1 MPFFN
6 IEKNG
11 DELMYETALRLLEK
25 ISNYGYVAYMVGGY
39 PRDLYL
45 KRTFTDIDI
54 CTDATPMELHQ
65 IFSEV
70 VTTNSEYGSVTVVF
84 EKIKFEI
91 TTFRKEFKYKDH
103 RRPEKIEY
111 VDTLEEDIK
120 RRDFTINT
128 LCIDKD
134 GKQID
139 LIGAKQDLD
148 NKIIRT
154 VGNPK
159 QSLKEDALRILRAIR
174 FAATLNFTI
183 EPKLKTYIKKYG
195 YLLKKISKDRKKDE
209 LDLIFSSPNK
219 AYGIELLIDLKL
231 TEHLEIPNLK
241 KAKITPS
248 MIVTWAQLDA
258 LDKYNFNT
266 IEKESIR
273 KINEVKDKDLL
284 DNHTLYNYGLYTCTM
299 AAELNGV
306 DKKLLNEKYAKI
318 PIKSR
323 LDIAITPMEICDLL
337 NKKAGS
343 FLKTILSDLENQL
356 LDGKLNN
363 DKEELINYIIENYQN

>member
-1 MPFFN
+1 
-6 IEKNG
+6 
-11 DELMYETALRLLEK
+11 MYETALRLLEK
-25 ISNYGYVAYMVGGY
+25 IGNYGYVAYMVGGY

-45 KRTFTDIDI
+45 KRTYTDIDI

-70 VTTNSEYGSVTVVF
+70 VTTNSEYGSVTIVF
-84 EKIKFEI
+84 EKVKFEI
-91 TTFRKEFKYKDH
+91 TTFRKEFKYKDN

-128 LCIDKD
+128 LCIDKN

-139 LIGAKQDLD
+139 LIGARQDLD

-154 VGNPK
+154 VSNPK
-159 QSLKEDALRILRAIR
+159 ISLKEDALRILRAIR
-174 FAATLNFTI
+174 FATTLNFTI

-195 YLLKKISKDRKKDE
+195 HLLKKISKERKKDE

-231 TEHLEIPNLK
+231 TDHLEIPNLK

-248 MIVTWAQLDA
+248 MIVTWSQLDA

-273 KINEVKDKDLL
+273 KINEVKDKNLL
-284 DNHTLYNYGLYTCTM
+284 DNHTLYRYGLYTCTM
-299 AAELNGV
+299 AAELKDV
-306 DKKLLNEKYAKI
+306 DKRLLNEKYASM

-323 LDIAITPMEICDLL
+323 LDIALSPIEICQIL
-337 NKKAGS
+337 NKEAGS
-343 FLKTILSDLENQL
+343 FLKPILTDLENQI
-356 LDGKLNN
+356 LDDSLEN
-363 DKEELINYIIENYQN
+363 DKEKLTTYIINKYKKENQ

>member
-1 MPFFN
+1 MF
-6 IEKNG
+6 
-11 DELMYETALRLLEK
+11 ETAIRLLEK
-25 ISNYGYVAYMVGGY
+25 INSYGYVAYMVGGY

-70 VTTNSEYGSVTVVF
+70 VTTNSEYGSVTIVF
-84 EKIKFEI
+84 EKTKFEI

-128 LCIDKD
+128 LCIDKN

-154 VGNPK
+154 VSNPK
-159 QSLKEDALRILRAIR
+159 ISLKEDALRILRAIR
-174 FAATLNFTI
+174 FATTLNFTI
-183 EPKLKTYIKKYG
+183 EPKLKTYIRKYG
-195 YLLKKISKDRKKDE
+195 HLLKKISKERKKDE

-231 TEHLEIPNLK
+231 ADHLDIPNLK

-284 DNHTLYNYGLYTCTM
+284 NNHTLYNYGLYICTM
-299 AAELNGV
+299 AAELNNV
-306 DKKLLNEKYAKI
+306 DKKEINEKYSKI

-323 LDIAITPMEICDLL
+323 LDIALTPIEICDLL
-337 NKKAGS
+337 NKEAGP
-343 FLKTILSDLENQL
+343 FLKQILTDIENKI
-356 LDGKLNN
+356 LDDTLHN
-363 DKEELINYIIENYQN
+363 DKESLTEYILNEQKA

>member
-1 MPFFN
+1 
-6 IEKNG
+6 
-11 DELMYETALRLLEK
+11 MYETALRLLEK
-25 ISNYGYVAYMVGGY
+25 ISSYGYVAYMVGGY

-70 VTTNSEYGSVTVVF
+70 VTTNSEYGSVIVVF
-84 EKIKFEI
+84 EKTKFEI
-91 TTFRKEFKYKDH
+91 TTFRKDIKYKDH

-134 GKQID
+134 GNQID

-154 VGNPK
+154 VINPK
-159 QSLKEDALRILRAIR
+159 ISLKDDALRILRAIR
-174 FAATLNFTI
+174 FATTLNFTL
-183 EPKLKTYIKKYG
+183 EPKLKTYIRKYG
-195 YLLKKISKDRKKDE
+195 HLLRKISKDKKKDE

-219 AYGIELLIDLKL
+219 AYGIELLITLKL
-231 TEHLEIPNLK
+231 SEHLEIPNLK
-241 KAKITPS
+241 KIKITPS

-258 LDKYNFNT
+258 LDKYNFNS

-273 KINEVKDKDLL
+273 KINEVKDKNILN
-284 DNHTLYNYGLYTCTM
+284 NHTLYNYGLYICTM
-299 AAELNGV
+299 VAELTGV
-306 DKKLLNEKYAKI
+306 DKQKVNEKYSQI

-323 LDIAITPMEICDLL
+323 LDIAITPMEICELL
-337 NKKAGS
+337 NKSAGS
-343 FLKTILSDLENQL
+343 FLKPILSDLE
-356 LDGKLNN
+356 DMILNN
-363 DKEELINYIIENYQN
+363 EINNEKNELTNYIVNKYKTK

>member
-1 MPFFN
+1 
-6 IEKNG
+6 
-11 DELMYETALRLLEK
+11 MYETAIKLLEK

-45 KRTFTDIDI
+45 KRTYTDIDI
-54 CTDATPMELHQ
+54 CTDATPAELHQ

-70 VTTNSEYGSVTVVF
+70 VTTNSEYGSVTIVF
-84 EKIKFEI
+84 EKVKFEI
-91 TTFRKEFKYKDH
+91 TTFRKEIKYKDH

-139 LIGAKQDLD
+139 LIGARQDLD

-154 VGNPK
+154 VNNPK
-159 QSLKEDALRILRAIR
+159 ISLKEDALRILRAIR
-174 FAATLNFTI
+174 FATTLNFTLD
-183 EPKLKTYIKKYG
+183 PKLKIYIKKYG
-195 YLLKKISKDRKKDE
+195 HLLKKISKDRKKDE

-231 TEHLEIPNLK
+231 TDSLEIPNLK

-248 MIVTWAQLDA
+248 MIVTWAELDA
-258 LDKYNFNT
+258 LDKYNFNA

-273 KINEVKDKDLL
+273 KINEVKSQDLL
-284 DNHTLYNYGLYTCTM
+284 DNHTLYNYGLYICTM
-299 AAELNGV
+299 AAELKDI
-306 DKKLLNEKYAKI
+306 DKRKLNEKYASL

-323 LDIAITPMEICDLL
+323 LDIAMTPIEICNVL

-343 FLKTILSDLENQL
+343 FLKPILKDIEDKI
-356 LDGKLNN
+356 LDGHLHN
-363 DKEELINYIIENYQN
+363 DKDSITDYIIDEYKDQN

>member
-1 MPFFN
+1 MF
-6 IEKNG
+6 
-11 DELMYETALRLLEK
+11 ETAIRLLEK
-25 ISNYGYVAYMVGGY
+25 ISSYGYVAYMVGGY

-70 VTTNSEYGSVTVVF
+70 VTTNSEYGSVTIVF
-84 EKIKFEI
+84 EKTKFEI
-91 TTFRKEFKYKDH
+91 TTFRKDIKYKDY

-128 LCIDKD
+128 LCIDKV
-134 GKQID
+134 GNQID

-154 VGNPK
+154 VTNPK
-159 QSLKEDALRILRAIR
+159 ISLKDDALRILRAIR
-174 FAATLNFTI
+174 FATTLNFTL
-183 EPKLKTYIKKYG
+183 EPKLKTYIRKYG
-195 YLLKKISKDRKKDE
+195 HLLRKISKDRKKDE

-219 AYGIELLIDLKL
+219 AYGIELLTTLKL

-258 LDKYNFNT
+258 LDKYNFNS

-273 KINEVKDKDLL
+273 KINEVKEKNLL
-284 DNHTLYNYGLYTCTM
+284 DNHILYNYGLYICTM
-299 AAELNGV
+299 AAELNGT
-306 DKKLLNEKYAKI
+306 DKQRINEKYASI

-323 LDIAITPMEICDLL
+323 LDIEITPIEICELL
-337 NKKAGS
+337 DKKAGS
-343 FLKTILSDLENQL
+343 FLKPLLKDLEDEI
-356 LDGKLNN
+356 LDGNLNN
-363 DKEELINYIIENYQN
+363 NKEDLTSYIINKYKSIEK

>member
-1 MPFFN
+1 
-6 IEKNG
+6 
-11 DELMYETALRLLEK
+11 MYETALRLLEK
-25 ISNYGYVAYMVGGY
+25 ISNYGYIAYMVGGY

-70 VTTNSEYGSVTVVF
+70 VTTNSEYGSVTIVF
-84 EKIKFEI
+84 EKVKFEI

-154 VGNPK
+154 VSNPK
-159 QSLKEDALRILRAIR
+159 QSLKDDALRILRAIR
-174 FAATLNFTI
+174 FATTLNFTI
-183 EPKLKTYIKKYG
+183 ETKLKTYIRKYG
-195 YLLKKISKDRKKDE
+195 HLLKKISKDRKKDE

-231 TEHLEIPNLK
+231 TDHLEIPNLK

-284 DNHTLYNYGLYTCTM
+284 DNYTLYNYGLYTCTM
-299 AAELNGV
+299 AAELNDT
-306 DKKLLNEKYAKI
+306 DKKLINEKYAKI

-323 LDIAITPMEICDLL
+323 LDIALSPIEICDLVHT
-337 NKKAGS
+337 KPGA
-343 FLKTILSDLENQL
+343 FLKPLLADLEEETL
-356 LDGKLNN
+356 EEKLNN
-363 DKEELINYIIENYQN
+363 NKEDIKKYIINKYKNIVD

>member
-1 MPFFN
+1 M
-6 IEKNG
+6 
-11 DELMYETALRLLEK
+11 
-25 ISNYGYVAYMVGGY
+25 
-39 PRDLYL
+39 
-45 KRTFTDIDI
+45 
-54 CTDATPMELHQ
+54 
-65 IFSEV
+65 
-70 VTTNSEYGSVTVVF
+70 
-84 EKIKFEI
+84 
-91 TTFRKEFKYKDH
+91 
-103 RRPEKIEY
+103 
-111 VDTLEEDIK
+111 
-120 RRDFTINT
+120 
-128 LCIDKD
+128 CIDKD

>member
-1 MPFFN
+1 
-6 IEKNG
+6 
-11 DELMYETALRLLEK
+11 MYETALRLLEK
-25 ISNYGYVAYMVGGY
+25 ISSYGYVAYMVGGY

-70 VTTNSEYGSVTVVF
+70 VTTNSEYGSVIVVF
-84 EKIKFEI
+84 EKTKFEI
-91 TTFRKEFKYKDH
+91 TTFRKDIKYKDH

-134 GKQID
+134 GNQID

-154 VGNPK
+154 VINPK
-159 QSLKEDALRILRAIR
+159 ISLKDDALRILRAIR
-174 FAATLNFTI
+174 FATTLNFTL
-183 EPKLKTYIKKYG
+183 EPKLKTYIRKYG
-195 YLLKKISKDRKKDE
+195 HLLRKISKDKKKDE
-209 LDLIFSSPNK
+209 LDLIFPSPNK
-219 AYGIELLIDLKL
+219 AYGIELLITLKL
-231 TEHLEIPNLK
+231 SEHLEIPNLK
-241 KAKITPS
+241 KIKITPS
-248 MIVTWAQLDA
+248 MILTCALLDP
-258 LDKYNFNT
+258 LDKYNFNS

-273 KINEVKDKDLL
+273 KINEVKDKNILN
-284 DNHTLYNYGLYTCTM
+284 NHTLYNYGLYICTM
-299 AAELNGV
+299 VAELTGV
-306 DKKLLNEKYAKI
+306 DKQKVNEKYSQI

-323 LDIAITPMEICDLL
+323 LDIAITPMEICELL
-337 NKKAGS
+337 NKSAGS
-343 FLKTILSDLENQL
+343 FLKPILSDLE
-356 LDGKLNN
+356 DMILNN
-363 DKEELINYIIENYQN
+363 EINNEKNELTNYIVNKYKTK

>member
-1 MPFFN
+1 
-6 IEKNG
+6 
-11 DELMYETALRLLEK
+11 MYETALRLLEK

-323 LDIAITPMEICDLL
+323 LDIAITPIEICDLL

>member
-1 MPFFN
+1 
-6 IEKNG
+6 
-11 DELMYETALRLLEK
+11 MYETALRLLEK

>member
-1 MPFFN
+1 
-6 IEKNG
+6 
-11 DELMYETALRLLEK
+11 MYETALRLLEK

-219 AYGIELLIDLKL
+219 AYGIELLIELKL
-231 TEHLEIPNLK
+231 TDHLEIPNLK

-306 DKKLLNEKYAKI
+306 DKKLLNEKYAKS

>member
-1 MPFFN
+1 MF
-6 IEKNG
+6 
-11 DELMYETALRLLEK
+11 ETAIRLLEK
-25 ISNYGYVAYMVGGY
+25 ISSYGYVAYMVGGY

-45 KRTFTDIDI
+45 KRTYTDIDI

-70 VTTNSEYGSVTVVF
+70 VTTNSEYGSVTIVF
-84 EKIKFEI
+84 EKTKFEI
-91 TTFRKEFKYKDH
+91 TTFRKEFKYKDY

-134 GKQID
+134 GNQID
-139 LIGAKQDLD
+139 LIGAKQDLES
-148 NKIIRT
+148 KIIRT
-154 VGNPK
+154 VINPK
-159 QSLKEDALRILRAIR
+159 ISLKDDALRILRAIR
-174 FAATLNFTI
+174 FATTLNFTL
-183 EPKLKTYIKKYG
+183 EPKLKTYIRKYG
-195 YLLKKISKDRKKDE
+195 HLLRKISKDRKKEE

-219 AYGIELLIDLKL
+219 AYGIELLNTLKL
-231 TEHLEIPNLK
+231 SDHLEIPNLK

-248 MIVTWAQLDA
+248 MIVTWSELDA
-258 LDKYNFNT
+258 LDKYNFNA

-284 DNHTLYNYGLYTCTM
+284 DNHTLYNYGLYICTM
-299 AAELNGV
+299 AAELTGTE
-306 DKKLLNEKYAKI
+306 KQKINEKYANI

-323 LDIAITPMEICDLL
+323 LDIAISPVEICQVL

-343 FLKTILSDLENQL
+343 FLKPLLSDLEDKI
-356 LDGKLNN
+356 LDEKLNN
-363 DKEELINYIIENYQN
+363 NKEELTKYIINKYQEPLKE

>member
-1 MPFFN
+1 MF
-6 IEKNG
+6 
-11 DELMYETALRLLEK
+11 ETAIRLLEK
-25 ISNYGYVAYMVGGY
+25 ISSYGYTAYMVGGY

-70 VTTNSEYGSVTVVF
+70 VTTNSEYGSVTIVF
-84 EKIKFEI
+84 EKTKFEI

-134 GKQID
+134 GNQID

-154 VGNPK
+154 VSNPK
-159 QSLKEDALRILRAIR
+159 ISLKDDALRILRAIR
-174 FAATLNFTI
+174 FATTLNFTI
-183 EPKLKTYIKKYG
+183 EPKLKTYIRKYG
-195 YLLKKISKDRKKDE
+195 HLLKKISKDRKKDE

-219 AYGIELLIDLKL
+219 AYGIELLNSLKL
-231 TEHLEIPNLK
+231 SDYLEIPNLK

-258 LDKYNFNT
+258 LDKYNFNA

-273 KINEVKDKDLL
+273 KINEVKDKNLL
-284 DNHTLYNYGLYTCTM
+284 GLYICTM
-299 AAELNGV
+299 AAELTGT
-306 DKKLLNEKYAKI
+306 DKQKINEKYARI

-323 LDIAITPMEICDLL
+323 LDIAISPMEICELL
-337 NKKAGS
+337 NKEAGS
-343 FLKTILSDLENQL
+343 FLKPLLSDLENQI
-356 LDGKLNN
+356 LDGKLSNE
-363 DKEELINYIIENYQN
+363 KEELTNYIINTYKNEETINS

>member
-1 MPFFN
+1 
-6 IEKNG
+6 
-11 DELMYETALRLLEK
+11 MYETALRLLEK

-54 CTDATPMELHQ
+54 CTVATPMELHQ

>member
-1 MPFFN
+1 
-6 IEKNG
+6 
-11 DELMYETALRLLEK
+11 MYETALRLLEK

-45 KRTFTDIDI
+45 KRTYTDIDI

-70 VTTNSEYGSVTVVF
+70 VTTNSEYGSVTIVF
-84 EKIKFEI
+84 EKVKFEI

>member
-1 MPFFN
+1 
-6 IEKNG
+6 
-11 DELMYETALRLLEK
+11 MYETALRLLEK
-25 ISNYGYVAYMVGGY
+25 ISSYGYVAYMVGGY

-70 VTTNSEYGSVTVVF
+70 VTTNSEYGSVIVVF
-84 EKIKFEI
+84 EKTKFEI
-91 TTFRKEFKYKDH
+91 TTFRKDIKYKDH

-134 GKQID
+134 GNQID

-154 VGNPK
+154 VINPK
-159 QSLKEDALRILRAIR
+159 ISLKDDALRILRAIR
-174 FAATLNFTI
+174 FATTLNFTL
-183 EPKLKTYIKKYG
+183 EPKLKTYIRKYG
-195 YLLKKISKDRKKDE
+195 HLLRKISKDKKKDE

-219 AYGIELLIDLKL
+219 AYGIELLITLKL
-231 TEHLEIPNLK
+231 SEHLEIPNLK
-241 KAKITPS
+241 KIKITPS

-258 LDKYNFNT
+258 LDKYNFNS

-273 KINEVKDKDLL
+273 KINEVKYKNILN
-284 DNHTLYNYGLYTCTM
+284 NHTLYNYGLYICTM
-299 AAELNGV
+299 VAELTGV
-306 DKKLLNEKYAKI
+306 DKQKVNEKYSQI

-323 LDIAITPMEICDLL
+323 LDIAITPMEICELL
-337 NKKAGS
+337 NKSAGS
-343 FLKTILSDLENQL
+343 FLKPILSDLE
-356 LDGKLNN
+356 DMILNN
-363 DKEELINYIIENYQN
+363 EINNEKNELTNYIVNKYKTK

>member
-1 MPFFN
+1 
-6 IEKNG
+6 
-11 DELMYETALRLLEK
+11 MYETALRLLEK

-174 FAATLNFTI
+174 L
-183 EPKLKTYIKKYG
+183 KKYG

>member
-1 MPFFN
+1 
-6 IEKNG
+6 
-11 DELMYETALRLLEK
+11 MYETALRLLEK

-231 TEHLEIPNLK
+231 AEHLEIPNLK

-299 AAELNGV
+299 AAELNNI
-306 DKKLLNEKYAKI
+306 DKRLLNEKYSKI

-323 LDIAITPMEICDLL
+323 LDIAITPTEICDLL

-343 FLKTILSDLENQL
+343 FLKPILSDLENQL
-356 LDGKLNN
+356 LDNKLNN
-363 DKEELINYIIENYQN
+363 DKQELTNYITNKYQNEN

>member
-1 MPFFN
+1 MF
-6 IEKNG
+6 
-11 DELMYETALRLLEK
+11 ETAIRLLEK
-25 ISNYGYVAYMVGGY
+25 ISSYGYVAYMVGGY

-54 CTDATPMELHQ
+54 CTDATPMELHK

-70 VTTNSEYGSVTVVF
+70 VTTNSEYGSVTIVF
-84 EKIKFEI
+84 EKTKFEI
-91 TTFRKEFKYKDH
+91 TTFRKEIKYKDH

-128 LCIDKD
+128 LCIDKN
-134 GKQID
+134 GQQVD

-159 QSLKEDALRILRAIR
+159 ISLKDDALRILRAIR
-174 FAATLNFTI
+174 FATTLNFTL
-183 EPKLKTYIKKYG
+183 ETKLKTYIRKYG
-195 YLLKKISKDRKKDE
+195 YLLKKLSKDRKKEE

-219 AYGIELLIDLKL
+219 AYGVQLLIDLKL
-231 TEHLEIPNLK
+231 ADHLDIPALK

-248 MIVTWAQLDA
+248 MIVTWSQLDA
-258 LDKYNFNT
+258 LDKYNFNA
-266 IEKESIR
+266 IEKDGIR
-273 KINEVKDKDLL
+273 KINEVKSLDLL
-284 DNHTLYNYGLYTCTM
+284 DSHVLYTYGLYICTM
-299 AAELNGV
+299 AAELTGT
-306 DKKLLNEKYAKI
+306 DKQLINEKYSKI

-323 LDIAITPMEICDLL
+323 IDIAITPMEICKLL
-337 NKKAGS
+337 NKEAGP
-343 FLKTILSDLENQL
+343 FLKSVLTDLENKI
-356 LDGKLNN
+356 LDNTLNN
-363 DKEELINYIIENYQN
+363 TKEEISDYILKEYQTQSAN

>member
-1 MPFFN
+1 
-6 IEKNG
+6 
-11 DELMYETALRLLEK
+11 MYETAIKLLEK
-25 ISNYGYVAYMVGGY
+25 ISSYGYTAYMVGGY

-45 KRTFTDIDI
+45 KRTYTDIDI

-70 VTTNSEYGSVTVVF
+70 VTTNSEYGSVTIVF
-84 EKIKFEI
+84 EKVKFEI
-91 TTFRKEFKYKDH
+91 TTFRKDIKYKDH
-103 RRPEKIEY
+103 RKPEKIEY

-154 VGNPK
+154 VINPK
-159 QSLKEDALRILRAIR
+159 ISLKDDALRILRAIR
-174 FAATLNFTI
+174 FATTLNFTL
-183 EPKLKTYIKKYG
+183 EPKLKTYIRRYG
-195 YLLKKISKDRKKDE
+195 HLLRKISKDRKKDE

-219 AYGIELLIDLKL
+219 AYGIELLNSLKL
-231 TEHLEIPNLK
+231 SDHLEIPNLK
-241 KAKITPS
+241 RIKITPS
-248 MIVTWAQLDA
+248 MIVTWSQLDA
-258 LDKYNFNT
+258 LDKYNFNA

-284 DNHTLYNYGLYTCTM
+284 DNHILYNYGLYICTM
-299 AAELNGV
+299 AAELNEA
-306 DKKLLNEKYAKI
+306 DKQKINEQYSKI

-323 LDIAITPMEICDLL
+323 LDIALSPIEICELL

-343 FLKTILSDLENQL
+343 FLKPLLSDLENEI
-356 LDGKLNN
+356 LDGNLNN
-363 DKEELINYIIENYQN
+363 NKEDIKNYILNKYEKPV

>member
-1 MPFFN
+1 MF
-6 IEKNG
+6 
-11 DELMYETALRLLEK
+11 ETAIRLLEK
-25 ISNYGYVAYMVGGY
+25 INSYGYVAYMVGGY

-45 KRTFTDIDI
+45 KRTFSDIDI

-70 VTTNSEYGSVTVVF
+70 VTTNSEYGSVTIVF
-84 EKIKFEI
+84 EKTKFEI

-128 LCIDKD
+128 LCIDKN

-154 VGNPK
+154 VSNPK
-159 QSLKEDALRILRAIR
+159 ISLKEDALRILRAIR
-174 FAATLNFTI
+174 FATTLNFTI
-183 EPKLKTYIKKYG
+183 EPKLKTYIRKYG
-195 YLLKKISKDRKKDE
+195 HLLKKISKERKKDE

-231 TEHLEIPNLK
+231 ADHLDIPNLK

-284 DNHTLYNYGLYTCTM
+284 NNHTLYNYGLYICTM
-299 AAELNGV
+299 AAELNNV
-306 DKKLLNEKYAKI
+306 DKKEINEKYSKI

-323 LDIAITPMEICDLL
+323 LDIALTPIEICDLL
-337 NKKAGS
+337 NKEAGP
-343 FLKTILSDLENQL
+343 FLKQILTDIENKI
-356 LDGKLNN
+356 LDDTLHN
-363 DKEELINYIIENYQN
+363 DKESLTEYILNEQKA

>member
-1 MPFFN
+1 
-6 IEKNG
+6 
-11 DELMYETALRLLEK
+11 MYETALRLLEK
-25 ISNYGYVAYMVGGY
+25 ISSYGYTAYMVGGY

-70 VTTNSEYGSVTVVF
+70 VTTNSEYGSVTIVF
-84 EKIKFEI
+84 EKVKFEI

-128 LCIDKD
+128 LCIDKN
-134 GKQID
+134 GKEID
-139 LIGAKQDLD
+139 LIGARQDLD
-148 NKIIRT
+148 NKIIIT
-154 VGNPK
+154 VSNPK
-159 QSLKEDALRILRAIR
+159 ISLKDDALRILRAIR
-174 FAATLNFTI
+174 FATTLNFTI

-231 TEHLEIPNLK
+231 TDHLEIPNLK

-258 LDKYNFNT
+258 LNKYNFNT

-284 DNHTLYNYGLYTCTM
+284 DNHTLYNYGLYICTM
-299 AAELNGV
+299 AAELKDV
-306 DKKLLNEKYAKI
+306 DKRLLNEKYSKI

-323 LDIAITPMEICDLL
+323 LDIALSPMEICDIL
-337 NKKAGS
+337 NKEAGS
-343 FLKTILSDLENQL
+343 FLKPILKDIEDKILI
-356 LDGKLNN
+356 GKLHN
-363 DKEELINYIIENYQN
+363 DKDSITDYIIDEYKENLPQK

>member
-1 MPFFN
+1 
-6 IEKNG
+6 
-11 DELMYETALRLLEK
+11 MYETAIKLLEK
-25 ISNYGYVAYMVGGY
+25 ISSYGYTAYMVGGY

-45 KRTFTDIDI
+45 KRTYTDIDI

-70 VTTNSEYGSVTVVF
+70 VTTNSEYGSVTIVF
-84 EKIKFEI
+84 EKVKFEI
-91 TTFRKEFKYKDH
+91 TTFRKDIKYKDH

-111 VDTLEEDIK
+111 VDNLEEDIK

-154 VGNPK
+154 VINPNI
-159 QSLKEDALRILRAIR
+159 SLKDDALRILRAIR
-174 FAATLNFTI
+174 FATTLNFTL
-183 EPKLKTYIKKYG
+183 EPKLKTYIRKYG
-195 YLLKKISKDRKKDE
+195 HLLRKISKDRKKDE

-219 AYGIELLIDLKL
+219 AYGIELLNSLKL
-231 TEHLEIPNLK
+231 SDHLEIPNLK
-241 KAKITPS
+241 RIKTTPS
-248 MIVTWAQLDA
+248 MIVTWSQLDA
-258 LDKYNFNT
+258 LDKYNFNA

-284 DNHTLYNYGLYTCTM
+284 DSHVLYNYGLYICTM
-299 AAELNGV
+299 AAELTGT
-306 DKKLLNEKYAKI
+306 DKQKINEKYSKI

-323 LDIAITPMEICDLL
+323 LDIALSPVEICKLL
-337 NKKAGS
+337 DKKAGS
-343 FLKTILSDLENQL
+343 FLKTLLSDLENEI
-356 LDGKLNN
+356 LDGNLNN
-363 DKEELINYIIENYQN
+363 NKEDIKNYILNKYEKPV

>member
-1 MPFFN
+1 
-6 IEKNG
+6 
-11 DELMYETALRLLEK
+11 MYETALRLLEK
-25 ISNYGYVAYMVGGY
+25 ISSYGYVAYMVGGY

-70 VTTNSEYGSVTVVF
+70 VTTNSEYGSVIVVF
-84 EKIKFEI
+84 EKTKFEI
-91 TTFRKEFKYKDH
+91 TTFRKDIKYKDH

-134 GKQID
+134 GNQID

-154 VGNPK
+154 VINPK
-159 QSLKEDALRILRAIR
+159 ISLKDDALRILRAIR
-174 FAATLNFTI
+174 FATTLNFTI
-183 EPKLKTYIKKYG
+183 KQKLKTYIRKYG
-195 YLLKKISKDRKKDE
+195 HLLRKISKDKKKDE

-219 AYGIELLIDLKL
+219 AYGIELLITLKL
-231 TEHLEIPNLK
+231 SEHLEIPNLK
-241 KAKITPS
+241 KIKITPS

-258 LDKYNFNT
+258 LDKYNFNS

-273 KINEVKDKDLL
+273 KINEVKYKNILN
-284 DNHTLYNYGLYTCTM
+284 NHTLYNYGLYICTM
-299 AAELNGV
+299 VAELTGV
-306 DKKLLNEKYAKI
+306 DKQKVNEKYSQI

-323 LDIAITPMEICDLL
+323 LDIAITPMEICELL
-337 NKKAGS
+337 NKSAGS
-343 FLKTILSDLENQL
+343 FLKPILSDLE
-356 LDGKLNN
+356 DMILNN
-363 DKEELINYIIENYQN
+363 EINNEKNELTNYIVNKYKTK